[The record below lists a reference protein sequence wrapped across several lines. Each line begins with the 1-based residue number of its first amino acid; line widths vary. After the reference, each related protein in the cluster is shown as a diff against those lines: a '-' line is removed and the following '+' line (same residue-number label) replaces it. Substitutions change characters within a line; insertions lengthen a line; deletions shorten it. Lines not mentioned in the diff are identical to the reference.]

1 MSSSATTIAFPYGVK
16 GGSFGEGIEVHV
28 SNYLEHGSHRMNSGT
43 AETGLN
49 FLISTQDKIRPGER
63 ARSINRAQ
71 KKRP

>member
-28 SNYLEHGSHRMNSGT
+28 SNYLEHGSHKMNSGT

-49 FLISTQDKIRPGER
+49 FLV
-63 ARSINRAQ
+63 
-71 KKRP
+71 